1 MKRWVRVIYI
11 ILTTIVVIGMVG
23 ASLAGIF

>member
-11 ILTTIVVIGMVG
+11 ILTAIVVIGMVG